1 MAKLKK
7 FSLMLT
13 EDMHA
18 LIQSNAEARGLTM
31 NAVVIT
37 ALENHFL
44 QHNAVDAMQ
53 QLLQQM
59 ELAEQQ
65 QSLENKGDK

>member
-13 EDMHA
+13 EDMHT
-18 LIQSNAEARGLTM
+18 LIQNNAEARGLTM

-44 QHNAVDAMQ
+44 QTNTVDTMS
-53 QLLQQM
+53 QLLQ
-59 ELAEQQ
+59 LAKQQ
-65 QSLENKGDK
+65 QALEENHDD